1 VTRPPV
7 VAIDGPAASG
17 KGTLARRIAAEL
29 GFDHLDSG
37 ALYRAVALTV
47 LRAGASPDDRTAAV
61 GAALAL
67 DPARAAA
74 LQADPEIRSDATG
87 SAASVVS
94 AVPAVRA
101 ALFDAQRSFAA
112 HPPGGRGAVI
122 DGRDIGTVI
131 CADAPAKLFVTADTE
146 IRARRRLGELQGRG
160 VAAIFDSVLADMK
173 ERDRRDSQRATAPM
187 VAAPDAFVLDTSRMT
202 ADEAFAAAMSHVRRA
217 LGLRS
222 GFPGGA

>member
-1 VTRPPV
+1 MTATPV

-17 KGTLARRIAAEL
+17 KGTLARRIAADL

-47 LRAGASPDDRTAAV
+47 LRAGAAPDDRTAAI

-67 DPARAAA
+67 GPARAAA

-94 AVPAVRA
+94 AVPEVRA
-101 ALFDAQRSFAA
+101 ALFEAQRSFAA
-112 HPPGGRGAVI
+112 NPPGGRGAVI

-131 CADAPAKLFVTADTE
+131 CPDAPAKLFVTADTE

-160 VAAIFDSVLADMK
+160 VPAIFERVLADMK

-187 VAAPDAFVLDTSRMT
+187 VAAPDAFVLDTSLMS
-202 ADEAFAAAMSHVRRA
+202 ADEAFAAAMSHVRRT
-217 LGLRS
+217 LGL
-222 GFPGGA
+222 